1 MAVGQFQHIAVLFC
15 LVCCCFGSGRL
26 AVETGFHESQTG
38 LELLCNWCDPELLIL
53 LSALECWDHR
63 YMPPH
68 STQQRMLGMYST

>member
-15 LVCCCFGSGRL
+15 LLLFWKW
-26 AVETGFHESQTG
+26 ETGFHESQTG

-68 STQQRMLGMYST
+68 STQQRMLGMYSTQ